1 MKRVPV
7 QIQLFMILFLVLVLP
22 MSIITYYSSTSMMRY
37 SEEEIADSAM
47 KKLDSNSE
55 LIELALQ
62 NVILDVLQMVKENK
76 FNSVKNIKSYDTL
89 NSKYETINNALTI
102 LNGMKEMQTND
113 KIVYSI
119 FFYLDNADY
128 VFSTN
133 KGLVRLI
140 NFEDMGW
147 LNDALEKITGAGGVW
162 YPRILNKAT
171 VTEIQRET
179 NYSESIH
186 VISYVYRLNRLTTS
200 TKGTIV
206 VNVKESE
213 VSNFL
218 NSKKNIQ
225 DTSSFLMDSKGNIIS
240 HDDKSLILTNIS
252 DSSFIHNILSSG
264 QNSGYEFMDIKGER
278 TLFTYYKTNYNWIYV
293 TSYSMDTLMQ
303 KSNEVRA
310 NYMLLTI
317 MIIAIGTVVTV
328 FISTSFSKPMKQLV
342 KNMKKQQGIELKGS
356 KNELSFLTTAFEK
369 IKEQEEGLHKLLRD
383 REEETKYLALHK
395 LLTGEVTNDT
405 ENMEIAKAFPY
416 HHFIIALV
424 TIDNMKSYLKEVNAE
439 VRSYQRYLLFDKFE
453 HAFPADYRVSCSRYE
468 TGTIAILINIQNY
481 DQGVVNKTL
490 NRTLFDLMKVAKEV
504 RGYTVT
510 IGVSGVHT
518 GLDGIKE
525 CIYEASEAV
534 KQRLLTGRN
543 SLNFWSL
550 KDKEEKH
557 FHYCYNSEK
566 RILNFLNVGDF
577 LSIKSEINDII
588 KQINEA
594 DNISYDNILLI
605 FNQLVGATIK
615 YLVEHNMNTSK
626 VFRSNIN
633 IYSVIDS
640 LDTIEEIGI
649 YLTDIYKSILDYTS
663 PDKDNKETK
672 YYDQVTRYIK
682 EHYNQELIFEDI
694 ANKLGISYS
703 YLRKLVK
710 EETGKSLMDNINI
723 LRIEEV
729 KRLLLH
735 SNLNISQIAKEVG
748 YQNVQSVN
756 RFFKKYEGITPSE
769 FKNLRQQNLT

>member
-1 MKRVPV
+1 
-7 QIQLFMILFLVLVLP
+7 
-22 MSIITYYSSTSMMRY
+22 MRY

-76 FNSVKNIKSYDTL
+76 FNSMKNITSYDLL
-89 NSKYETINNALTI
+89 NSKYDTINNALTI
-102 LNGMKEMQTND
+102 LNGMKEMQSND

-133 KGLVRLI
+133 KGLVRLE

-171 VTEIQRET
+171 VTEIERET

-213 VSNFL
+213 VYNFL
-218 NSKKNIQ
+218 NSNKYAQ
-225 DTSSFLMDSKGNIIS
+225 DTNSFLMDTNGTIIS
-240 HDDKSLILTNIS
+240 HEDKSLILNNLNDNT
-252 DSSFIHNILSSG
+252 FIHNILSSDLD
-264 QNSGYEFMDIKGER
+264 SGYEFMELFGQR
-278 TLFTYYKTNYNWIYV
+278 TLYTYFKTNSNWIYV
-293 TSYSMDTLMQ
+293 TTYSMDTLLQ
-303 KSNEVRA
+303 KSNKVRA
-310 NYMLLTI
+310 NYMFLTI
-317 MIIAIGTVVTV
+317 IIIAIGTVVTV
-328 FISTSFSKPMKQLV
+328 FISTSFSKPMKLLV
-342 KNMKKQQGIELKGS
+342 QNMKKQQGIEVKGRQ
-356 KNELSFLTTAFEK
+356 NELSFLTTAFEK
-369 IKEQEEGLHKLLRD
+369 IKEQEEGLHKLLKD
-383 REEETKYLALHK
+383 REEETRYLAFHK
-395 LLTGEVTNDT
+395 LLTGEVTNDA
-405 ENMEIAKAFPY
+405 ENTEIAKAFPY
-416 HHFIIALV
+416 NHYIIGLV
-424 TIDNMKSYLKEVNAE
+424 TVDNMKSYLKEVNAE

-453 HAFPADYRVSCSRYE
+453 QAFPKEYHVSCSRYE
-468 TGTIAILINIQNY
+468 TGTIAIIINIENY
-481 DQGVVNKTL
+481 DQGHVNRTL
-490 NRTLFDLMKVAKEV
+490 NRTFIEVMKIAKEV

-518 GLDGIKE
+518 GFDGVKE

-534 KQRLLTGRN
+534 KQRLLSGRN
-543 SLNFWSL
+543 SLNFWNASVNEG
-550 KDKEEKH
+550 KQ

-566 RILNFLNVGDF
+566 KILNFLNTGDF
-577 LSIKSEINDII
+577 DSIKKEIEDII
-588 KQINEA
+588 KQIKETE
-594 DNISYDNILLI
+594 DISYDNILLI

-615 YLVEHNMNTSK
+615 YLVEHNINTSK

-640 LDTIEEIGI
+640 LDTIEEIGT
-649 YLTDIYKSILDYTS
+649 YLTDVFKSILEYTC
-663 PDKDNKETK
+663 PDNTKNETK
-672 YYDQVTRYIK
+672 YYEQVMQYIK
-682 EHYNQELIFEDI
+682 EHYNGEMIFEDI
-694 ANKLGISYS
+694 AKKLGISYS

-710 EETGKSLMDNINI
+710 EESGKSLMDNVNI

-735 SNLNISQIAKEVG
+735 SNLNITQIAKEVG

-769 FKNLRQQNLT
+769 FKNLRQQNL

>member
-22 MSIITYYSSTSMMRY
+22 MSIITYYSSTSIMRY

-76 FNSVKNIKSYDTL
+76 FNSMKNITSYDLL
-89 NSKYETINNALTI
+89 NSKYDTINNALTI
-102 LNGMKEMQTND
+102 LNGMKEMQSND

-133 KGLVRLI
+133 KGLVRLE

-171 VTEIQRET
+171 VTEIERET

-206 VNVKESE
+206 VNVKEHE
-213 VSNFL
+213 VYNFL
-218 NSKKNIQ
+218 NSNKYAQ
-225 DTSSFLMDSKGNIIS
+225 DTNSFLMDTNGTIIS
-240 HDDKSLILTNIS
+240 HEDKSLILNNLNDNT
-252 DSSFIHNILSSG
+252 FIHNILSSDLD
-264 QNSGYEFMDIKGER
+264 SGYEFMELFGQR
-278 TLFTYYKTNYNWIYV
+278 TLYTYFKTNSNWIYV
-293 TSYSMDTLMQ
+293 TTYSMDTLMQ
-303 KSNEVRA
+303 KSNKVRA
-310 NYMLLTI
+310 NYMFLTI
-317 MIIAIGTVVTV
+317 IIIAIGTVVTV
-328 FISTSFSKPMKQLV
+328 FISTSFSKPMKLLV
-342 KNMKKQQGIELKGS
+342 QNMKKQQGIEVKGRQ
-356 KNELSFLTTAFEK
+356 NELSFLTTAFEK
-369 IKEQEEGLHKLLRD
+369 IKEQEEGLHKLLKD
-383 REEETKYLALHK
+383 REEETRYLAFHK
-395 LLTGEVTNDT
+395 LLTGEVTNDA
-405 ENMEIAKAFPY
+405 ENTEIAKAFPY
-416 HHFIIALV
+416 NHYIIGLV
-424 TIDNMKSYLKEVNAE
+424 TVDNMKSYLKEVNAE

-453 HAFPADYRVSCSRYE
+453 QTFPKEYHVSCSRYE
-468 TGTIAILINIQNY
+468 TGTIAIIINIENY
-481 DQGVVNKTL
+481 DQGHVNRTL
-490 NRTLFDLMKVAKEV
+490 NRTFIEVMKIAKEV

-518 GLDGIKE
+518 GFDGVKE

-534 KQRLLTGRN
+534 KQRLLSGRN
-543 SLNFWSL
+543 SLNFWNTSVNEG
-550 KDKEEKH
+550 KQ

-566 RILNFLNVGDF
+566 KILNFLNTGDF
-577 LSIKSEINDII
+577 DSIKKEIEDII
-588 KQINEA
+588 KQIKETE
-594 DNISYDNILLI
+594 DISYDNILLI

-615 YLVEHNMNTSK
+615 YLVEHNINTSK

-640 LDTIEEIGI
+640 LDTIEEIGT
-649 YLTDIYKSILDYTS
+649 YLTDVFKSILEYTC
-663 PDKDNKETK
+663 PDNTKNETK
-672 YYDQVTRYIK
+672 YYEQVMQYIK
-682 EHYNQELIFEDI
+682 EHYNGEMIFEDI
-694 ANKLGISYS
+694 AKKLGISYS

-710 EETGKSLMDNINI
+710 EESGKSLMDNVNI

-735 SNLNISQIAKEVG
+735 SNLNITQIAKEVG

-769 FKNLRQQNLT
+769 FKNLRQQNL